1 MHQPRLPAVLFRVV
15 FLSFLLTLLT
25 FAISLLAS
33 IVGLVVVGELH
44 GGLRQVN
51 MTIAY
56 RHIALPVAVT
66 VGAIALVTVFTYEM
80 RRYFRMRA
88 LGRLEE
94 RL

>member
-1 MHQPRLPAVLFRVV
+1 MHQPRLAGVLFRIV
-15 FLSFLLTLLT
+15 FLTFLSTLLT
-25 FAISLLAS
+25 FAITLLGS
-33 IVGLVVVGELH
+33 IIGLVILGELH

-66 VGAIALVTVFTYEM
+66 VGAIALITVFAYEM

-88 LGRLEE
+88 LARLEE